1 MLEDLSNI
9 SSFLSWHFAS
19 PPALTFSTASQPLQ
33 ACFIYPIS
41 SLPSAVRPAV
51 SGRMND
57 ELGGILTR
65 KLRREGL
72 VRASR
77 LSSTAVRPYALSE
90 ELVGAA
96 LLVDQ
101 GENMT
106 NFWWWCIYSLRG
118 VLARAG
124 ACGSRELQV
133 ALGSPRS
140 RRGRRG
146 LAVHAAAADV
156 TDVSSPAPLP
166 SSLELAVQV
175 APLPAS
181 TPDSPILP
189 LPLLSF
195 PTQILDPTAFPLSDA
210 SPAPSGAAAAD
221 AETLVSVSLPAI
233 EPSLRLEQSVAS
245 ADVRAA
251 AAVVDAV
258 VLGDAMGPP
267 RSVEDAIRMAMRG
280 AMEGSDADDTAADEA
295 DDILA
300 RASNPFRMRALE
312 AQPAEPSP
320 AAAPAPALTAAA
332 DAMADAGEKLAE
344 LESGLQSALQNLLP
358 PLNWPNQ
365 SDPPAD
371 APTIPAPAPPAALPV
386 AAPPSV
392 ASAPAALA
400 APASSDGED
409 LSAKYPTLFRLLREP
424 SSLLS
429 WGDGGGGAAEGER
442 WGVESVVE
450 AGEEALELLGGELDL
465 TFPDFRPGDALVA
478 LSSAL
483 KDFMRQPADDKIAQ
497 LAAAGALYVY
507 LTVRPGVLAGA
518 LDAYIAAPL
527 QSLSDTV
534 RGRRKFRRTD
544 FVVGRRLGEGNFG
557 TVYEGALKKKGKA
570 GDEEEFGRRSRQLE
584 DLDEREIKSRVI
596 LKKVKTRVM
605 GGEQSGEMEEWFNRR
620 MQRVAPEACAR
631 FMGSFTA
638 DVTRA
643 QFTEG
648 GKWLV
653 WNYEGDR
660 TLLDY
665 IRDRDFPD
673 NVEEAIFGRGQVV
686 LQGLD
691 PVARQAVTVKQVL
704 RQVLISLKKMHA
716 TGIVHR
722 DLKPSNLVLTNSGR
736 VKLIDFGAA
745 ADLRIGM
752 NYEPE
757 LALLDP
763 DYAPPEQFVLPEETP
778 SPPPAPIAA
787 MLSPALW
794 QLNHPDLFDTYS
806 VGIIF
811 LQMASPTLRSPAGLQ
826 TFKKELR
833 AARYDLK
840 RWRRETRMRPDL
852 RVLDLEGGAGWD
864 LATRLVCERG
874 TWRKGRLSAAEA
886 LRHPYLLLG
895 VDQAATAFSKLTLSR

>member
-1 MLEDLSNI
+1 MAVASLQWLPGAADA
-9 SSFLSWHFAS
+9 SFM
-19 PPALTFSTASQPLQ
+19 P
-33 ACFIYPIS
+33 
-41 SLPSAVRPAV
+41 R
-51 SGRMND
+51 
-57 ELGGILTR
+57 
-65 KLRREGL
+65 
-72 VRASR
+72 
-77 LSSTAVRPYALSE
+77 STAVHRSTAGQLS
-90 ELVGAA
+90 
-96 LLVDQ
+96 LLSQ
-101 GENMT
+101 CQSG
-106 NFWWWCIYSLRG
+106 FRRG
-118 VLARAG
+118 LPWFRQRLLAGAG
-124 ACGSRELQV
+124 ACGQREPQV
-133 ALGSPRS
+133 AFGSSGS
-140 RRGRRG
+140 RRGRSG

-156 TDVSSPAPLP
+156 TDISSTSPLP
-166 SSLELAVQV
+166 ASLELAVQV
-175 APLPAS
+175 APLHAS
-181 TPDSPILP
+181 HPDSALVP

-195 PTQILDPTAFPLSDA
+195 PSQILDPAAFLPSPLSSGVA
-210 SPAPSGAAAAD
+210 APH
-221 AETLVSVSLPAI
+221 AESVMTASLPAVA
-233 EPSLRLEQSVAS
+233 PPLPLQQAMAS

-251 AAVVDAV
+251 SAVAEAV

-267 RSVEDAIRMAMRG
+267 RSVEEAIRMAMRN
-280 AMEGSDADDTAADEA
+280 AMEGSDDGDMATEEA
-295 DDILA
+295 DDIMA
-300 RASNPFRMRALE
+300 RARNPFRMRALDM
-312 AQPAEPSP
+312 QPAEPAP
-320 AAAPAPALTAAA
+320 AAAPAPALT
-332 DAMADAGEKLAE
+332 DARVDAGEKQAE
-344 LESGLQSALQNLLP
+344 PESGLQNALQNLLP

-365 SDPPAD
+365 AAPPID
-371 APTIPAPAPPAALPV
+371 APASPAFAPPALPV
-386 AAPPSV
+386 GPPLSD
-392 ASAPAALA
+392 ASAPPAL
-400 APASSDGED
+400 
-409 LSAKYPTLFRLLREP
+409 T
-424 SSLLS
+424 
-429 WGDGGGGAAEGER
+429 
-442 WGVESVVE
+442 
-450 AGEEALELLGGELDL
+450 
-465 TFPDFRPGDALVA
+465 
-478 LSSAL
+478 
-483 KDFMRQPADDKIAQ
+483 
-497 LAAAGALYVY
+497 
-507 LTVRPGVLAGA
+507 
-518 LDAYIAAPL
+518 
-527 QSLSDTV
+527 DTV
-534 RGRRKFRRTD
+534 RGRRQFRRSD

-570 GDEEEFGRRSRQLE
+570 SEEEEFGRRSRQLD
-584 DLDEREIKSRVI
+584 DLDERDIKSRVI

-665 IRDRDFPD
+665 IRERDFPD
-673 NVEEAIFGRGQVV
+673 NVEEAIFGRGQMV

-691 PVARQAVTVKQVL
+691 SVARRGVTVKQVL

-722 DLKPSNLVLTNSGR
+722 DVKPSNLVITNTGR

-778 SPPPAPIAA
+778 SPPAAPIAA

-794 QLNHPDLFDTYS
+794 QFNHPDLFDTYS

-811 LQMASPTLRSPAGLQ
+811 LQMASPTLRTPAGLQ

-874 TWRKGRLSAAEA
+874 TLRKGRLSAAEA

-895 VDQAATAFSKLTLSR
+895 VDQAATAISKLTLSR

>member
-1 MLEDLSNI
+1 MAVASLQWLPGAADA
-9 SSFLSWHFAS
+9 SFM
-19 PPALTFSTASQPLQ
+19 P
-33 ACFIYPIS
+33 
-41 SLPSAVRPAV
+41 R
-51 SGRMND
+51 
-57 ELGGILTR
+57 
-65 KLRREGL
+65 
-72 VRASR
+72 
-77 LSSTAVRPYALSE
+77 STAVHRSTAGQLS
-90 ELVGAA
+90 
-96 LLVDQ
+96 LLSQ
-101 GENMT
+101 CQSG
-106 NFWWWCIYSLRG
+106 FRRG
-118 VLARAG
+118 LPWFRQRLLAGAG
-124 ACGSRELQV
+124 ACGQREPQV
-133 ALGSPRS
+133 AFGSSGS
-140 RRGRRG
+140 RRGRSG

-156 TDVSSPAPLP
+156 TDISSTSPLP
-166 SSLELAVQV
+166 ASLELAVQV
-175 APLPAS
+175 APLHAS
-181 TPDSPILP
+181 HPDSALVP

-195 PTQILDPTAFPLSDA
+195 PSQILDPAAFLPSPLSSGVA
-210 SPAPSGAAAAD
+210 APH
-221 AETLVSVSLPAI
+221 AESVMTASLPAVA
-233 EPSLRLEQSVAS
+233 PPLPLQQAMAS

-251 AAVVDAV
+251 SAVAEAV

-267 RSVEDAIRMAMRG
+267 RSVEEAIRMAMRN
-280 AMEGSDADDTAADEA
+280 AMEGSDDGDMATEEA
-295 DDILA
+295 DDIMA
-300 RASNPFRMRALE
+300 RARNPFRMRALDM
-312 AQPAEPSP
+312 QPAEPAP
-320 AAAPAPALTAAA
+320 AAAPAPALT
-332 DAMADAGEKLAE
+332 DARVDAGEKQAE
-344 LESGLQSALQNLLP
+344 PESGLQNALQNLLP

-365 SDPPAD
+365 AAPPIDAPASPAFAPPALPVGPPLSD
-371 APTIPAPAPPAALPV
+371 ASAPPAPAGT
-386 AAPPSV
+386 
-392 ASAPAALA
+392 
-400 APASSDGED
+400 ASSDSED
-409 LSAKYPTLFRLLREP
+409 LSDRFPTLFRLLRAP
-424 SSLLS
+424 SSLLP
-429 WGDGGGGAAEGER
+429 WGDGGGGGAEGER

-465 TFPDFRPGDALVA
+465 TFPAFRPGDALIA
-478 LSSAL
+478 LSGAL
-483 KDFMRQPADDKIAQ
+483 RNFMRQPADDKLAQ
-497 LAAAGALYVY
+497 LAAGGALYLY
-507 LTVRPGVLAGA
+507 LTARPGVLAGA
-518 LDAYIAAPL
+518 LDAYIGAPL
-527 QSLSDTV
+527 QALTDTV
-534 RGRRKFRRTD
+534 RGRRQFRRSD

-570 GDEEEFGRRSRQLE
+570 SEEEEFGRRSRQLD
-584 DLDEREIKSRVI
+584 DLDERDIKSRVI

-665 IRDRDFPD
+665 IRERDFPD
-673 NVEEAIFGRGQVV
+673 NVEEAIFGRGQMV

-691 PVARQAVTVKQVL
+691 SVARRGVTVKQVL

-722 DLKPSNLVLTNSGR
+722 DVKPSNLVITNTGR

-778 SPPPAPIAA
+778 SPPAAPIAA

-794 QLNHPDLFDTYS
+794 QFNHPDLFDTYS

-811 LQMASPTLRSPAGLQ
+811 LQMASPTLRTPAGLQ

-874 TWRKGRLSAAEA
+874 TLRKGRLSAAEA

-895 VDQAATAFSKLTLSR
+895 VDQAATAISKLTLSR